1 MDACLRKRIR
11 ETYKDLIPTIM
22 ESRHQTDPYIFD
34 FDMPM
39 TPIEENV
46 WHDIR
51 VLGLPFYMQFPVGP
65 YFIDFADP
73 IKKIGVEVDGK
84 EWHQDH
90 DADDKREKELNRLGW
105 VIVRI
110 PGYKT
115 FKRRSD
121 FFQNDEDEY
130 IDLEARDACMNMFL
144 AESSEGI
151 LLSLKRKWYDHEQ
164 KEESKLTKLSDV
176 MQSVINDI
184 LDKSSRISSMCDVIE
199 VNGVDRRVGR

>member
-1 MDACLRKRIR
+1 MDANLRKRIR
-11 ETYKDLIPTIM
+11 EIYRDIMPVIM
-22 ESRHQTDPYIFD
+22 ESKRQIDPYVFD

-73 IKKIGVEVDGK
+73 IRKIGIEVDGK
-84 EWHQDH
+84 EWHLDK
-90 DADDKREKELNRLGW
+90 DADEKRENALNSMGW

-115 FKRRSD
+115 FKQRSD
-121 FFQNDEDEY
+121 FSQNDEDEH
-130 IDLEARDACMNMFL
+130 IDLEMRDARMNTFL
-144 AESSEGI
+144 TESSEGI
-151 LLSLKRKWYDHEQ
+151 LLSLKRKWYDSEA
-164 KEESKLTKLSDV
+164 KRESTPTRLNDV
-176 MQSVINDI
+176 MNSVINSLMDR
-184 LDKSSRISSMCDVIE
+184 SSRIRGMCDVIA